1 MKEVATVKE
10 IKGDMVTVAIQ
21 MQEGCGV
28 CGNNGACKIRRS
40 NLLVYNKSR
49 IDVKEGEEVV
59 IEVPGI
65 EQAKSAFW
73 VLGLPLIMLF
83 VGYGFGALV
92 FHAATEG
99 PSVAS
104 AGIGFVVALLVGMLV
119 QRRNRLESFPYI
131 LAKEG
136 EGVY

>member
-1 MKEVATVKE
+1 MKEIATVKE
-10 IKGDMVTVAIQ
+10 IKGDMVTVSIQ

-28 CGNNGACKIRRS
+28 CGNNGTCKIRKS
-40 NLLVYNKSR
+40 NLLVYNR
-49 IDVKEGEEVV
+49 NRVDIKEGEEVV
-59 IEVPGI
+59 IEVPGA

-92 FHAATEG
+92 FHATTEG
-99 PSVAS
+99 PAVAS
-104 AGIGFVVALLVGMLV
+104 AGVGFVAALLVGMLV

>member
-1 MKEVATVKE
+1 
-10 IKGDMVTVAIQ
+10 MVTVAIQ

-28 CGNNGACKIRRS
+28 CGNNGTCKIRRS
-40 NLLVYNKSR
+40 NLLVYNKKR

-59 IEVPGI
+59 IEVPGT

-83 VGYGFGALV
+83 VGYGIGAIV
-92 FHAATEG
+92 FRASTEG
-99 PSVAS
+99 PAVAS
-104 AGIGFVVALLVGMLV
+104 AGVGFVVALIVGMLV
-119 QRRNRLESFPYI
+119 QRRNKLESFPYI